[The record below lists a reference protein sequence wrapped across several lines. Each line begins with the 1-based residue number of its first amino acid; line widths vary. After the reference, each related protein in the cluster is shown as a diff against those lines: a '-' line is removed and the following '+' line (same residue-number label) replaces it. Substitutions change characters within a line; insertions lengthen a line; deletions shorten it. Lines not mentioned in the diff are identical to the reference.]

1 VRMLSA
7 DVWVKDGCTDV
18 SFSSILA
25 VMIVVEFSFI
35 SFISTSKF
43 SLRFS
48 TKGNVELELLLFGS

>member
-1 VRMLSA
+1 MRMLSA

-25 VMIVVEFSFI
+25 VMIIVKFSFI
-35 SFISTSKF
+35 RRKF

-48 TKGNVELELLLFGS
+48 IKGNVELELLLFGS